1 MLASLGQFAF
11 GLPTLAY
18 QDLRR
23 SMDWKHVTA
32 PRVGV
37 RDASQFTG
45 PGKDTVTL
53 NGVLAPQL
61 AGTLDSLDELRAM
74 AARGDAY
81 VLVDGAG
88 HVYGAYLIESLDE
101 TQAYLQRDGVPRK
114 ITFSIVL
121 RRVDERPAIAA
132 DEPSD
137 ADADESDPDTVQPQ
151 GRRA

>member
-23 SMDWKHVTA
+23 SMDWKHVSA

-45 PGKDTVTL
+45 PGKDTITL
-53 NGVLAPQL
+53 SGVLAPQL
-61 AGTLDSLDELRAM
+61 TGTLDSLDELRAM
-74 AARGDAY
+74 AERGDAY

-101 TQAYLQRDGVPRK
+101 SQAYLQRDGVPRK
-114 ITFSIVL
+114 ITFTIAL
-121 RRVDERPAIAA
+121 RRVDERPALAEREPA
-132 DEPSD
+132 DDDLDDD
-137 ADADESDPDTVQPQ
+137 AEAPPPKDART
-151 GRRA
+151 